1 MTHHRFIAWCLDA
14 LNGGEFPHRFLNNVG
29 NVLLV
34 PMGACLLFWLASL
47 TAGGPDATWSLGAA
61 LIATAL
67 LGSITASTARLPDK
81 KRTYIL
87 RTLLFAVFVFFLGAV
102 MQQRLPALVA
112 GVTVLLMLIMVF
124 STRLMKRTLYAVW
137 YRARD
142 KHEVWLCIAVCV
154 LGAGLWFLGQQWSWT
169 APAALAMLCVLH
181 RARVWCTPRVDIPL
195 SQGQHVSVWPRRAL
209 QESPMELWGSMLM
222 YNHAWPEGIPHAAL
236 KATCAK
242 LDVDG
247 LLDYFEYYPMHP
259 EAYPQP
265 SQDFTR
271 SIVERLQEL
280 DERAVVIF
288 GAQSDDLPA
297 AAQTLKDVRANKM
310 APEQTLELPEL

>member
-1 MTHHRFIAWCLDA
+1 MTHHRFIAWCLNA

-34 PMGACLLFWLASL
+34 PIGACLLLWLASL

-81 KRTYIL
+81 KRTYAF
-87 RTLLFAVFVFFLGAV
+87 RTLVVGALVFLLGVV
-102 MQQRLPALVA
+102 MQMRLPALVT
-112 GVTVLLMLIMVF
+112 GVAVLLMLIMVF
-124 STRLMKRTLYAVW
+124 STRLMQRSLYAVW
-137 YRARD
+137 YRPKD
-142 KHEVWLCIAVCV
+142 QHEAWLGVAVCV
-154 LGAGLWFLGQQWSWT
+154 LGPGLWFLGQQWPWT
-169 APAALAMLCVLH
+169 APAALAVLCVLH
-181 RARVWCTPRVDIPL
+181 RARVWYTPRIDIPL
-195 SQGQHVSVWPRRAL
+195 SEGQHVFIWPRRAR
-209 QESPMELWGSMLM
+209 QEPPMELWGSMLM
-222 YNHAWPEGIPHAAL
+222 YNHAWSEGIPLAAL

-259 EAYPQP
+259 EAYPQL

-288 GAQSDDLPA
+288 GAQSNDLSA

-310 APEQTLELPEL
+310 PQEQTLELPEL